1 MTTRTKKLDRRS
13 ATLNLPWN
21 TTAVLFVVVAT
32 TLAISSIIRSLSL
45 QNGII
50 FNLSYGMPVKQGFSK
65 DEQHTL
71 QIYMHNQRKLL
82 LNESSMI
89 NMGLRSAQYDKV
101 SSRFIQDSFPDIEV
115 VESLKSKNI
124 SERDKYLNDF
134 ASADASRDLLYGGVC
149 DTLSIFRETKGM
161 RRHVLI
167 SHLNENWG
175 AFSTHV
181 ENRTINRYVES
192 FSLLFL
198 CSSHDTFDNLHL
210 FIATLLKGVIGKH
223 ILKVQVAPK
232 MIFGGI

>member
-1 MTTRTKKLDRRS
+1 MTMKTIKLGGRS
-13 ATLNLPWN
+13 ATTILSRNK
-21 TTAVLFVVVAT
+21 TAVLFVVVAT
-32 TLAISSIIRSLSL
+32 TLAISSIIRPLLL
-45 QNGII
+45 QNEII
-50 FNLSYGMPVKQGFSK
+50 FNLSYGGMSVKQGFSE
-65 DEQHTL
+65 DEQ

-167 SHLNENWG
+167 SHLNENRG
-175 AFSTHV
+175 AFSTPV

-198 CSSHDTFDNLHL
+198 CSSHDTFDNLHSCSLLL
-210 FIATLLKGVIGKH
+210 F
-223 ILKVQVAPK
+223 
-232 MIFGGI
+232 

>member
-1 MTTRTKKLDRRS
+1 MTTRTKKLGRRS
-13 ATLNLPWN
+13 ATLTTISRN

-32 TLAISSIIRSLSL
+32 LAISSIIRPLLL
-45 QNGII
+45 QNEII
-50 FNLSYGMPVKQGFSK
+50 FNLSYGGMSVKQGFSE

-89 NMGLRSAQYDKV
+89 NLGLRSAQYDKV

-175 AFSTHV
+175 AFSTPV
-181 ENRTINRYVES
+181 ENRTINWYVES

-198 CSSHDTFDNLHL
+198 CSSHDTFNNLHSLHSSLL
-210 FIATLLKGVIGKH
+210 FLKGRLGST
-223 ILKVQVAPK
+223 
-232 MIFGGI
+232 F

>member
-1 MTTRTKKLDRRS
+1 MTMKTKKLGSRS
-13 ATLNLPWN
+13 ATLTTISRNK
-21 TTAVLFVVVAT
+21 TAVLFVVVA

-45 QNGII
+45 QNEII
-50 FNLSYGMPVKQGFSK
+50 FNMSYDGVPVKQGFSE
-65 DEQHTL
+65 DEQEL

-89 NMGLRSAQYDKV
+89 NLGLRSAQYDKV

-134 ASADASRDLLYGGVC
+134 ASADPSRDLLYGGVC
-149 DTLSIFRETKGM
+149 DTISIFRETKGM

-175 AFSTHV
+175 AFSTPV
-181 ENRTINRYVES
+181 ENRTVNW
-192 FSLLFL
+192 
-198 CSSHDTFDNLHL
+198 
-210 FIATLLKGVIGKH
+210 
-223 ILKVQVAPK
+223 
-232 MIFGGI
+232 

>member
-115 VESLKSKNI
+115 VESKWWRSMKSKNI
-124 SERDKYLNDF
+124 SEREKYFNDF
-134 ASADASRDLLYGGVC
+134 AYADPSRDLLYGGVC

-175 AFSTHV
+175 AFSTPV
-181 ENRTINRYVES
+181 ENRTINWYVES
-192 FSLLFL
+192 FLCCFFVHLTIRSTTYTCSLL
-198 CSSHDTFDNLHL
+198 L
-210 FIATLLKGVIGKH
+210 F
-223 ILKVQVAPK
+223 
-232 MIFGGI
+232 

>member
-1 MTTRTKKLDRRS
+1 MTMKTKKLGGRS
-13 ATLNLPWN
+13 ATTILSRNK
-21 TTAVLFVVVAT
+21 TAVLFVVVAT

-50 FNLSYGMPVKQGFSK
+50 FNLSYGMPVKQGFSE
-65 DEQHTL
+65 DEL

-115 VESLKSKNI
+115 VESKWWRSMKSKNI
-124 SERDKYLNDF
+124 SEREKYLNDF
-134 ASADASRDLLYGGVC
+134 AYADPSRDLLYGGVC

-167 SHLNENWG
+167 SHLNENRG
-175 AFSTHV
+175 AFSTPV

-198 CSSHDTFDNLHL
+198 CSSHDTFDNLHSCSLLL
-210 FIATLLKGVIGKH
+210 F
-223 ILKVQVAPK
+223 
-232 MIFGGI
+232 